1 MNTPNNSHKPR
12 LSVLEMR
19 KILSGETPIDRSRP
33 VRYLS
38 IEEQIRLGIP
48 TDSVTLNFNPLKRQ

>member
-19 KILSGETPIDRSRP
+19 KIISGETPIDKSRP

-38 IEEQIRLGIP
+38 IEEQKRLGIP
-48 TDSVTLNFNPLKRQ
+48 TDSVSINFNPLKRN